1 MVAVPRSS
9 IDQVKVITEHDVL
22 KFIGTLATAL
32 LIPLLMWSFISL
44 HSTLGALSDKVVE
57 LHEQVAILK
66 MEMRKQYEHT
76 VAEFDATK
84 SQIRQSTSAVTEL
97 ASGTREL
104 VSKTVLKVKTAK
116 RK

>member
-1 MVAVPRSS
+1 MVAVPSSS
-9 IDQVKVITEHDVL
+9 IDQVKVVTEHDVL

-44 HSTLGALSDKVVE
+44 HNTLSSLSDKVIE

-66 MEMRKQYEHT
+66 TEMKKQHEYT
-76 VAEFDATK
+76 AAEFDATK
-84 SQIRQSTSAVTEL
+84 SQIRQGVSAVSDL
-97 ASGTREL
+97 ADGTREL
-104 VSKTVLKVKTAK
+104 VKKTVAKVKTAK